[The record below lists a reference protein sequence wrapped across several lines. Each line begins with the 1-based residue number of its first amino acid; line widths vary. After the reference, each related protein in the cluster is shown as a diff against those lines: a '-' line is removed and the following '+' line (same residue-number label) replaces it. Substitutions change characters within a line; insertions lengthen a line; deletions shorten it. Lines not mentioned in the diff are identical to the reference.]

1 LKNWTIFKSEIISS
15 RVPFLGDLARIRQ
28 YLEENDSEESSGSS
42 ESDDERD
49 QSVTLDPTLFCGIV
63 NSFKQGCLQLN
74 ILDMWRRNSTESSNL
89 TLANVIAKLNHTKI
103 SPVTGHVTDFSSMLG
118 RTQRDASGVI
128 VSAKAVTLT
137 WLLSVDLSKIR
148 QPDHE
153 IFVGGDDWA
162 TENVLA
168 WELAFNTELEKL
180 QQILTAPD
188 FAVTFSAQRSNGD
201 AKLEFINAA
210 KTRLAISALLMFIFI
225 QIVLSKCNWVELRL
239 VVGVATLVSIGMGLV
254 TGFGMGALIGFELG
268 PIHGSI
274 PYLALG
280 LGVDDMFVIMSIF
293 KVEQLRS
300 GEAPLTQL
308 IGATLKKAG
317 ASITIT
323 SVTDIVVL
331 VVGSSTVIPGLRSF
345 CVYAAFSI
353 LMVYIYVV
361 TFFVAILVLDERRI
375 SKKRN
380 ALIPCIVHKNHNPS
394 TSVDPKVK
402 VIGFVHHFLVAP
414 VAGKVRNLLDLHFQL
429 PP

>member
-1 LKNWTIFKSEIISS
+1 LKNWTTFKPEFISS

-49 QSVTLDPTLFCGIV
+49 QSVTLDPALFCGIV

-74 ILDMWRRNSTESSNL
+74 ILDMWRRNSTEASNL
-89 TLANVIAKLNHTKI
+89 TLANVIAKLNHTKF

-180 QQILTAPD
+180 KQRLTAPD

-210 KTRLAISALLMFIFI
+210 KARLAVSAILMFVFI

-254 TGFGMGALIGFELG
+254 TGFGF
-268 PIHGSI
+268 
-274 PYLALG
+274 
-280 LGVDDMFVIMSIF
+280 
-293 KVEQLRS
+293 
-300 GEAPLTQL
+300 
-308 IGATLKKAG
+308 
-317 ASITIT
+317 
-323 SVTDIVVL
+323 
-331 VVGSSTVIPGLRSF
+331 
-345 CVYAAFSI
+345 
-353 LMVYIYVV
+353 
-361 TFFVAILVLDERRI
+361 
-375 SKKRN
+375 
-380 ALIPCIVHKNHNPS
+380 
-394 TSVDPKVK
+394 
-402 VIGFVHHFLVAP
+402 
-414 VAGKVRNLLDLHFQL
+414 
-429 PP
+429 